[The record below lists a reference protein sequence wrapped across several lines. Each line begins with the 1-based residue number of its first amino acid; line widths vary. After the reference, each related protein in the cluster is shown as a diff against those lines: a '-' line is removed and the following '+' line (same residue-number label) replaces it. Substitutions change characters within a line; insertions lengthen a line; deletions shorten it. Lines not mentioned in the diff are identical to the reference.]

1 MSRQTSVSTQ
11 SIVCTGPIDETATTI
26 LEPFGQIV
34 MAADGQEQTLLQL
47 AEHAVALVVRGEG
60 VVTAKV
66 IETASQLKVIG
77 RSGSGY
83 NNVDIAAATARRIP
97 TQVRLSARDIDRR
110 DAPRHQ
116 SGPS

>member
-1 MSRQTSVSTQ
+1 MSTQ

-66 IETASQLKVIG
+66 IETASQLRVIG

-83 NNVDIAAATARRIP
+83 NNVDIASATARRIP
-97 TQVRLSARDIDRR
+97 VVYTPGANAQAVAEAAMTMMLALSK
-110 DAPRHQ
+110 HLVY
-116 SGPS
+116 